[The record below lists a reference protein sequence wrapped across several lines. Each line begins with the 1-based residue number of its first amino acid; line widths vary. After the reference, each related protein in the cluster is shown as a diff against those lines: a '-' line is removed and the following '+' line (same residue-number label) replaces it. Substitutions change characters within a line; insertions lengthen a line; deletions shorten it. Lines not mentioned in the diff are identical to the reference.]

1 MQRKYLSLIAVILG
15 VIFLSSCQQDEYS
28 LPLGKTGLNNDCI
41 KRTLG
46 PNIVGGTIEFA
57 YAMAIPASEGKLVN
71 AQVVATIAG
80 ATGTYLE
87 NRSFYTSSSGV
98 DVPITVGSPSVTT
111 DVKTMVTFSK
121 DTCAATLRYFYIV
134 PETARGGSVS
144 FTFSATSSNGKT
156 ATYQMG
162 PFAITKMDMK
172 LDLVATDNKAMYL
185 SIADM
190 ALYDATT
197 AVGNAAKI
205 DLVYLYRNIANIT
218 FTHALVSPA
227 ASTDYLPGVTLPA
240 GVNRSTKMSKT
251 WALND
256 FNLARLQYGIYI
268 DDVDFTVLDF
278 TNAPN
283 FVINLKAQAGT
294 WVETA
299 DGKYRAYI
307 YINAINNTATAP
319 SMTISIKRY
328 TMK

>member
-1 MQRKYLSLIAVILG
+1 MQRKYLSLITVML
-15 VIFLSSCQQDEYS
+15 VLTFLYSCQEKEYS
-28 LPLGKTGLNNDCI
+28 VPLGKTGLNNDCI

-46 PNIVGGTIEFA
+46 PNIVGSNIEFA
-57 YAMAIPASEGKLVN
+57 YAIALPASEGKITS
-71 AQVVATIAG
+71 AQVTASIAG

-87 NRSFYTSSSGV
+87 NRSFYTNSSGV
-98 DVPITVGSPSVTT
+98 DVGVTVGSPSVTT
-111 DVKTMVTFSK
+111 DIKTMVTFTK
-121 DTCAATLRYFYIV
+121 DTCAATLRYFYTI
-134 PETARGGSVS
+134 PEAARGKTVT
-144 FTFSATSSNGKT
+144 FTFSATATNGQT
-156 ATYQMG
+156 VTYNMG
-162 PFAITKMDMK
+162 PYPIVKMDMK

-185 SIADM
+185 SIADL
-190 ALYDATT
+190 ALYDA
-197 AVGNAAKI
+197 AGAAANAAKI
-205 DLVYLYRNIANIT
+205 DLVYLYRSIAGIT

-227 ASTDYLPGVTLPA
+227 ASPEYLPGITLPT
-240 GVNRSTKMSKT
+240 GLTNSTKMSKT

-256 FNLARLQYGIYI
+256 QNLARLQYGVFI

-283 FVINLKAQAGT
+283 FVINLKAQAGA

-307 YINAINNTATAP
+307 YVNAVNNTTP

>member
-1 MQRKYLSLIAVILG
+1 MQRKYFSLITVMLAVI
-15 VIFLSSCQQDEYS
+15 IYSSCKEEDYS

-46 PNIVGGTIEFA
+46 PNIVGTNIEFA
-57 YAMAIPASEGKLVN
+57 YAMALPKAEGKIVS
-71 AQVVATIAG
+71 AQVEASIAG

-87 NRSFYTSSSGV
+87 YRSFYTNSSGV
-98 DVPITVGSPSVTT
+98 DVGITVGSPSVTT
-111 DVKTMVTFSK
+111 DKITLVAFTK
-121 DTCAATLRYFYIV
+121 DTCAATLRYFYTV
-134 PETARGGSVS
+134 PEAARGGSVS
-144 FTFSATSSNGKT
+144 FTFSATSSNGMTVSYK
-156 ATYQMG
+156 MG
-162 PFAITKMDMK
+162 PYAITSMDMK
-172 LDLVATDNKAMYL
+172 LDLVATDNKACYL

-197 AVGNAAKI
+197 AVANAGKI
-205 DLVYLYRNIANIT
+205 DLVYLYRSIPGIT

-227 ASTDYLPGVTLPA
+227 ANPEYLPGITLPA
-240 GVNRSTKMSKT
+240 GVNKSSKMSKT

-268 DDVDFTVLDF
+268 DDADFKVVDF

-283 FVINLKAQAGT
+283 YVLNLKAQAGT

-307 YINAINNTATAP
+307 YINAVNNTTP
-319 SMTISIKRY
+319 SMTISIKRFL
-328 TMK
+328 MQ

>member
-1 MQRKYLSLIAVILG
+1 MKRKYLSLITVLL
-15 VIFLSSCQQDEYS
+15 VVLFFTSCQEKEYS

-46 PNIVGGTIEFA
+46 PNIVGSNIEFA
-57 YAMAIPASEGKLVN
+57 YAMAMPASEGKIVSS
-71 AQVVATIAG
+71 QVVATIAG

-87 NRSFYTSSSGV
+87 NRSFYTNSSGV
-98 DVPITVGSPSVTT
+98 DVPITVGSPSATT
-111 DVKTMVTFSK
+111 DMKTMVAFTR
-121 DTCAATLRYFYIV
+121 DTCAATLRYFYTV
-134 PETARGGSVS
+134 PEAARGGSVS
-144 FTFSATSSNGKT
+144 FTFSATASNGQT
-156 ATYQMG
+156 VSYQMG
-162 PFAITKMDMK
+162 PYSIVKMDMK
-172 LDLVATDNKAMYL
+172 LDLVASDNKAMYL

-197 AVGNAAKI
+197 APANASKI
-205 DLVYLYRNIANIT
+205 DLVYLYRNIAGIT
-218 FTHALVSPA
+218 FTHALVSPTA
-227 ASTDYLPGVTLPA
+227 TEYLPGVTLPS
-240 GVNRSTKMSKT
+240 GLTNSTKMSKT

-268 DDVDFTVLDF
+268 DDADFKAVDF

-294 WVETA
+294 WIETA

-307 YINAINNTATAP
+307 YINVVNNTAP

-328 TMK
+328 QMK

>member
-1 MQRKYLSLIAVILG
+1 MQRKYLNLTAILVVLIFFA
-15 VIFLSSCQQDEYS
+15 SCTNEEYS

-46 PNIVGGTIEFA
+46 PNIVGNNIEFA
-57 YAMAIPASEGKLVN
+57 YAIALPKSEGKIVS
-71 AQVVATIAG
+71 AKVDATIAG
-80 ATGTYLE
+80 ASTTYLE

-98 DVPITVGSPSVTT
+98 DTPVTVGSPSVNTNNS
-111 DVKTMVTFSK
+111 TMVTFTK
-121 DTCAATLRYFYIV
+121 DTCAATLRYFYTV
-134 PETARGGSVS
+134 PEAARGGSVS
-144 FTFSATSSNGKT
+144 FTFSATDSQGRTVK
-156 ATYQMG
+156 YDMG
-162 PFAITKMDMK
+162 PYAITKMDMK

-197 AVGNAAKI
+197 AVANASKI
-205 DLVYLYRNIANIT
+205 DLVYLYRNIAGIT

-227 ASTDYLPGVTLPA
+227 AGAEFLPGITLPS
-240 GVNRSTKMSKT
+240 GVNSSTKMSKT

-283 FVINLKAQAGT
+283 YILNLKAQAGT

-307 YINAINNTATAP
+307 YINAVNNTAP